1 MSPPTAPQYFTEDF
15 NSIMQQPVIWENQ
28 EFFGQQSIQPI
39 AEHQQQ
45 QPNFQG
51 QQQQQHHFQGQQ
63 QQQHHFQGQQQQQH
77 HFQGQQ
83 QQYHQPPP
91 WFGPQEQQQQQ
102 QSSVPMNHT
111 GSIDFDSF
119 DEAIKWIAYKNS
131 FRYDFTWENNTK
143 QLSSILQQQNQPLN
157 AADAISIL
165 YNCVSNLREDINSF
179 FKILHIVTSQPNGI
193 KPQSKKRKMN
203 QENVSPPKRKKVDY
217 GSPLFQMTPPSQ
229 FVPPNKTPKVSLKRA
244 GVNVDY
250 LLNDFAS
257 NQGLPD
263 LSVPP
268 PPIAQKKENSKK
280 MKIKCV

>member
-1 MSPPTAPQYFTEDF
+1 
-15 NSIMQQPVIWENQ
+15 MQQPVIWENQ

-63 QQQHHFQGQQQQQH
+63 QQYHQPPPWFGPQEQQH

-102 QSSVPMNHT
+102 QSSVPINHT

-203 QENVSPPKRKKVDY
+203 QENVPSKKNKFDY
-217 GSPLFQMTPPSQ
+217 GPPFSQMTPPSQ
-229 FVPPNKTPKVSLKRA
+229 CVPPNKTPKVSLQRA

-268 PPIAQKKENSKK
+268 PPISQKKKKIPKKLK
-280 MKIKCV
+280 MKCV

>member
-28 EFFGQQSIQPI
+28 EFFGQQSVQPI

-45 QPNFQG
+45 QPN
-51 QQQQQHHFQGQQ
+51 
-63 QQQHHFQGQQQQQH
+63 FQGQQQQQH

-217 GSPLFQMTPPSQ
+217 GSPLLQMTPPSQ

-268 PPIAQKKENSKK
+268 PPISQKKKK
-280 MKIKCV
+280 IPKKLKMNCV